1 MGITGKSI
9 ATFLGIML
17 LSMTVRQEN
26 EDVWLILTVVV
37 IASAAIQV
45 VLGLWQKNLGNTE
58 DQNSAS
64 QKNEGMMKKMKF
76 KKPNGRFLKIGQG
89 VLTNL
94 VTTPGA
100 LIANDRVRFYVALP
114 SSKVTPQLAARMT
127 SDLYEA
133 VQSTD
138 GEFKVETI
146 DGYFTVSIG
155 ID

>member
-58 DQNSAS
+58 DQNSA
-64 QKNEGMMKKMKF
+64 KNEGMMKKMKF

-114 SSKVTPQLAARMT
+114 SSKVTPQLAVRMT